1 MKYDIKQKTK
11 NLGDLNAQIFNKT
24 LSMFEW
30 ENLPIPK
37 RELEKQLQM
46 NGYTFIFEHESNFY
60 CSSGALCGELDEYNN
75 PTQIHISI
83 PYLKLNKTF
92 DLSDGV
98 LILNDDLKTGLTPIL
113 NHYNSLLIENEI
125 NLTLLGLASRS
136 QLLLTAGDNK
146 TKTQAELFLK
156 RLIDGELS
164 VIAENPVFDGVR
176 ALNLATN
183 SNNFTSLIEYHQ
195 YLKGSLF
202 HEIGLNANIV
212 MKRERLTSGEVG
224 ANDELLYPFLYNM
237 LENRLNACKDLQEKF
252 NLTVSVDFG
261 SIWKSKAIE
270 NVDNVVSHET
280 PNEPPHEPTD
290 EPPHEPTD
298 EPPHE
303 PTGQPQT
310 EKTGEPTDEPTGEP
324 KTAQSEKEL
333 ILEMLKDGSLSDDE
347 VEILKGM
354 LNES

>member
-46 NGYTFIFEHESNFY
+46 IGYTFIFQHESNFY
-60 CSSGALCGELDEYNN
+60 CSAGALCGELDEYNN

-83 PYLKLNKTF
+83 PYLKINKTF

-98 LILNDDLKTGLTPIL
+98 LIFNDDLKTGLTPIL

-125 NLTLLGLASRS
+125 NLTLLGFASRS

-156 RLIDGELS
+156 KLIDGELS
-164 VIAENPVFDGVR
+164 VIAENPVFDGVKT
-176 ALNLATN
+176 LNLA
-183 SNNFTSLIEYHQ
+183 SNTTNFTSLIEYHQ

-237 LENRLNACKDLQEKF
+237 LENRLNACKDLQDKF

-270 NVDNVVSHET
+270 NVDNIVSRETDNETPNEPTHET
-280 PNEPPHEPTD
+280 PNEPTDEPTHEPTD
-290 EPPHEPTD
+290 
-298 EPPHE
+298 
-303 PTGQPQT
+303 
-310 EKTGEPTDEPTGEP
+310 EPTDEPTGQPQAE
-324 KTAQSEKEL
+324 KTGGQTDGRSEKEL
-333 ILEMLKDGSLSDDE
+333 ILEMMKDESLSSDE
-347 VEILKGM
+347 VEILKDM

>member
-46 NGYTFIFEHESNFY
+46 NGYTFIFKHESNFY

-333 ILEMLKDGSLSDDE
+333 ILEMLKDESLSDDE